1 LIKKK
6 PMKPT
11 TLIVLTLAGVT
22 TTGCMASV
30 GGDECTSDRCQAGDD
45 AGTGSGRTV
54 DCDDPEVLTTNL
66 VISSDADFR
75 NIPSHC
81 WTLNANLRMEGTA
94 ITSLDKLGA
103 LTEVNNLELVGTSLT
118 AVDTQQTLKVYG
130 DLLVSSNTKLTNIDK
145 LDVRRWD
152 GQTSGEAFSV
162 GYTIRDNAELTSLE
176 GMRYIPQVDKDLVI
190 TNNPKLATLELTELT
205 KVNGALTIS
214 GIGANTINVSHL
226 SSVGSIEIS
235 SNSALTTI
243 SGLATTVIYGN
254 VTLRGNAHLATVGSM
269 SSLTQ
274 ITGNL
279 IVDDND
285 ALTTLA
291 GLAGSAMQRI
301 SGSVTVTGNAALA
314 DLGQLSHL
322 TQGIGSTV
330 SISNNTALETCLAV
344 ELDRCVQS
352 STVTIT
358 GNKNASTNKSNCAAW
373 CN

>member
-1 LIKKK
+1 
-6 PMKPT
+6 MKPT
-11 TLIVLTLAGVT
+11 TLIALVSLAGAT

-30 GGDECTSDRCQAGDD
+30 GGGECTSERCADD
-45 AGTGSGRTV
+45 DDTGSARTV
-54 DCDDPEVLTTNL
+54 DCDDPEVVTTNL

-75 NIPSHC
+75 NIPTHC
-81 WTLNANLRMEGTA
+81 WTLNANLRVEGTA
-94 ITSLDKLGA
+94 ITSLDKLGS
-103 LTEVNNLELVGTSLT
+103 LIEVNNLELVGTGLT
-118 AVDTQQTLKVYG
+118 SVDTQQTVKVYG
-130 DLLVSSNTKLTNIDK
+130 DLLVSSNTKLTNLDK
-145 LDVRRWD
+145 LNVRRWD
-152 GQTSGEAFSV
+152 GQTAGDTFSV
-162 GYTIRDNAELTSLE
+162 GYTIRDNAELTSID

-214 GIGANTINVSHL
+214 GIGASTINVSHL
-226 SSVGSIEIS
+226 SYVGSVEIS
-235 SNSALTTI
+235 SNTALTTI
-243 SGLATTVIYGN
+243 SGLATTVIFGN
-254 VTLRGNAHLATVGSM
+254 VTLRGNTHLATVGSM

-285 ALTTLA
+285 ALTTLS
-291 GLAGSAMQRI
+291 GLASSAMQRI
-301 SGSVTVTGNAALA
+301 SGSVTVIGNAALV
-314 DLGQLSHL
+314 DLGMLSHL

-344 ELDRCVQS
+344 EVDRCVQS
-352 STVTIT
+352 STVTIA